1 MTHKHS
7 NQMII
12 EVLLEVFYCCM
23 FGITLGAQM
32 YEFDIVVCSQV
43 VSSIILSIDYLHL
56 HVTLGVL
63 FVCVP
68 VCALYL

>member
-1 MTHKHS
+1 
-7 NQMII
+7 
-12 EVLLEVFYCCM
+12 M

-32 YEFDIVVCSQV
+32 YEFDIVVCSLKFSNILV
-43 VSSIILSIDYLHL
+43 FVCVIGSSIVLSIDYLHL

-63 FVCVP
+63 SVCVP